1 VLAWDL
7 RIPRGPVDSHL
18 RLPNYSPQNI
28 VRVCL
33 NHLGTAERARRF
45 PRREART
52 RVTVDRE

>member
-28 VRVCL
+28 VRACL
-33 NHLGTAERARRF
+33 TLNPGKRARRF
-45 PRREART
+45 FPGERRARASQ
-52 RVTVDRE
+52 